1 MDIENYN
8 ANKDFLFKNG
18 FAMHIL
24 FSRYFMCSSRDKFS
38 FSKTWRNFIVL
49 ALSIWWLLT
58 FKVGGGEGML
68 YFLSGLWNKENLV
81 FPTFI
86 DSFFPEN
93 HSLIPINLTISNNV
107 FMLLCSKNKLVSSAN
122 IIGTSTFKELRR
134 SFTYN
139 IH

>member
-1 MDIENYN
+1 M
-8 ANKDFLFKNG
+8 
-18 FAMHIL
+18 
-24 FSRYFMCSSRDKFS
+24 
-38 FSKTWRNFIVL
+38 
-49 ALSIWWLLT
+49 LT

-107 FMLLCSKNKLVSSAN
+107 FMLLRSKNKLVSSAN

-134 SFTYN
+134 SFTCN